1 MKGKNE
7 FHLTTLKIV
16 IDYLHRLR
24 NDDNSEK
31 HDELIHDLT
40 KVVRTI
46 KYCSKHHNYRLSK

>member
-16 IDYLHRLR
+16 IDYLHRLT

-40 KVVRTI
+40 KVVRMV
-46 KYCSKHHNYRLSK
+46 KHCYKHHKDE